1 MTDAFKRHWD
11 LPESF
16 TSKGCYSQGEYSDGP
31 VIAAAGL
38 ADLSCLQYVLDLGMQ
53 LPEEAGS
60 ERHYDVVH
68 HELIDE
74 RWSTPLLRAIERQ
87 RPENIRLLV
96 QRGALADG
104 IQKRDLIDHA
114 LRFRRFCDGNRSRL
128 SHLLVPVDPATVGPL
143 SSQTSPDSLTVTE
156 IEERRSTISRFWAE
170 PSSKDIDYSSD
181 GALMHSVLMA
191 TTSTPEILDIVLGS
205 GADVIAWKDPA
216 STTSLPDNETDLAL
230 SQLCTSTPL
239 HAAIAM
245 RNTTMLRAL
254 LERGFDPNA
263 RALITGSQA
272 LTPAQYAVVSNDVE
286 ALSALKAEPATDLS
300 LVTPVFHVHANHFAV
315 AQLNLELLLAT
326 DISPFS
332 TPPTS
337 LGHSLLH
344 IACLPMGDDSLQL
357 APHKIRQ
364 SVHDIRYLHTKL
376 RDRSTTDVWDDSG
389 DWQDSSACSAAPALT
404 YSCPVKTTQTQ
415 LSLCKYLVG
424 ELGPQCIGMQDIH
437 GNTALHYLSAEKDP
451 NWELISWIRQQEGGE
466 EVWVKVRNF
475 WGHSAVELSEDGE
488 AARSA
493 RAPRAATG
501 RGRGARVRVSWGR
514 GG

>member
-11 LPESF
+11 LPESL
-16 TSKGCYSQGEYSDGP
+16 SYRYASWGDYSDGP

-38 ADLSCLQYVLDLGMQ
+38 ADSSCLQYILNLGMQ
-53 LPEEAGS
+53 LPEEVGS
-60 ERHYDVVH
+60 ERHCDVVH

-104 IQKRDLIDHA
+104 YRRETSLTMLFAFVAFVTAIARD
-114 LRFRRFCDGNRSRL
+114 FRIPS
-128 SHLLVPVDPATVGPL
+128 V
-143 SSQTSPDSLTVTE
+143 TVTE
-156 IEERRSTISRFWAE
+156 IEERRSTIARFWAE

-191 TTSTPEILDIVLGS
+191 ATTTIESLDIVLGS
-205 GADVIAWKDPA
+205 GADVIAWKGSA
-216 STTSLPDNETDLAL
+216 STTSLPNNETNLAL

-272 LTPAQYAVVSNDVE
+272 LTPAQYAIVSNDVE
-286 ALSALKAEPATDLS
+286 ALSALKAEPTTDLS

-337 LGHSLLH
+337 LGHTLLH
-344 IACLPMGDDSLQL
+344 IACLPMDDGSFQL

-376 RDRSTTDVWDDSG
+376 RDRLTPDVWHDSG
-389 DWQDSSACSAAPALT
+389 DWQDSAFSAAPALT
-404 YSCPVKTTQTQ
+404 YPCPVKMTQTQ

-437 GNTALHYLSAEKDP
+437 GNTALHYLSAQKDP
-451 NWELISWIRQQEGGE
+451 NWELVSWMRQQEGGE
-466 EVWVKVRNF
+466 EVWVKSRNF

-488 AARSA
+488 VARN
-493 RAPRAATG
+493 APASRTAIG
-501 RGRGARVRVSWGR
+501 RGGRGARVGVSWGR